1 MQVHH
6 IGLQLSQLLLTD
18 FLHRIPRSFFV
29 VTFSVKQHQQT
40 ISVAHQFPEKQFS
53 LTNCSCHNQQLRPT
67 AMMANLT
74 EYESSTY
81 TTQVFLLEDHL
92 LALSKQKDY
101 VFSLSLIKTNRQ
113 KVQNVANSS
122 VFFLLNGIFQLV
134 KLTSIVLVV
143 FLSIFCQDLRQVLK
157 QHAKLPLA
165 TKSFGLASEIMCELR
180 IICVYIR

>member
-6 IGLQLSQLLLTD
+6 IRLQLSQLLLTD

-29 VTFSVKQHQQT
+29 LTFSVKQHQQT

-53 LTNCSCHNQQLRPT
+53 LTNCSCHNQQLRTT

-92 LALSKQKDY
+92 LALSKQKGY

-122 VFFLLNGIFQLV
+122 VFFSFERHFLV
-134 KLTSIVLVV
+134 CKVDIYRVS
-143 FLSIFCQDLRQVLK
+143 SVLK
-157 QHAKLPLA
+157 YLLPRSTIGAETACKTAL
-165 TKSFGLASEIMCELR
+165 GDEIFWPCLR
-180 IICVYIR
+180 DHV